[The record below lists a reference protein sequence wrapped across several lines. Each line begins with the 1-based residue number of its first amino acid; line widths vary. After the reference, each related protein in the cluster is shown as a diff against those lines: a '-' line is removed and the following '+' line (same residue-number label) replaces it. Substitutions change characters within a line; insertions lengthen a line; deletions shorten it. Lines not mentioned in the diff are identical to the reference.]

1 MTGGWQRRWWLVGG
15 ALALTATVTG
25 AFALRGAGSAC
36 AAAAATSGKA
46 TFYTDSGGNCSF
58 PSPPADRLFVALSPG
73 EYDDGAKCGGYL
85 DVKGP
90 KGSVRVKVVDQ
101 CPPCTSGHID
111 LSREAFAKIGDPV
124 DGIIP
129 VTYTTVASPKTS
141 NLTFRIKEGAS
152 AYWFAVLVDNTG
164 NALKTVEAKGPGG
177 SWRAAH
183 REPYNYWL
191 IDSGIGSGPYSV
203 RVTDVRG
210 RSATAT
216 GVKLA
221 PGTTQTSRVRLGG
234 GGSVPES
241 KKTPTKKPSPRP
253 SASATPTPTALP
265 STTPSLAARPETDVL
280 ADAPADAGL
289 GSRCD

>member
-1 MTGGWQRRWWLVGG
+1 MTGAWQRRWWLVGG
-15 ALALTATVTG
+15 VLVLAAAVTAV
-25 AFALRGAGSAC
+25 FALRGAGSAC
-36 AAAAATSGKA
+36 AAAATSGKA

-58 PSPPADRLFVALSPG
+58 PSPPDDRLFVALSPD
-73 EYDDGAKCGGYL
+73 EYADGAKCGGYL

-90 KGSVRVKVVDQ
+90 DGSVRVKVVDQ
-101 CPPCTSGHID
+101 CPPCESGHID

-129 VTYTTVASPKTS
+129 VTYTTVASPRTD

-164 NALKTVEAKGPGG
+164 NALRSVQAKGPGG
-177 SWRAAH
+177 SWRSAH

-191 IDSGIGSGPYSV
+191 IDGGIGSGPYSI

-210 RSATAT
+210 RQATAT
-216 GVKLA
+216 GVKLS
-221 PGTTQTSRVRLGG
+221 PGTTQTSGVRLGG
-234 GGSVPES
+234 AGTAPAV
-241 KKTPTKKPSPRP
+241 KKSPTKKPTPKP
-253 SASATPTPTALP
+253 TASPTPTAVAP
-265 STTPSLAARPETDVL
+265 TTRPAVPPTEAAVL
-280 ADAPADAGL
+280 AGGEAGL